1 MKRLLALLLVMCLV
15 FMAVGCSGGKD
26 TGTGDAGNGAP
37 VDDPGDDAAEEPVAL
52 SAFYE
57 IEEIG
62 DLVKSF
68 KELVYSFSDAGN
80 VLTVEYKYINQETV
94 AGVNADH
101 FSIAFAE
108 SKDTTE
114 VEIWM
119 DSGGE
124 VVKAVFDGQE
134 MGPMETPMAAMFLM
148 VVLLPFSMYAGGW
161 EDAFVSN
168 NGYEQFGWAVSDRAK
183 ENRNFG
189 AGTSTVHQYFFKVK
203 SIENQELEYK
213 FEVAEISGKSMFV
226 GWEVQMDKENTS
238 TFKVE
243 RVVPR

>member
-1 MKRLLALLLVMCLV
+1 MKRLLALLLVICLV

-26 TGTGDAGNGAP
+26 TGSDGGDNGGS
-37 VDDPGDDAAEEPVAL
+37 VQEPGDDVTEEPVAL

-68 KELVYSFSDAGN
+68 KELAYSFSDASN
-80 VLTVEYKYINQETV
+80 VLTVEYKYIKQEAV
-94 AGVNADH
+94 EGVNADH

-108 SKDTTE
+108 SKNTTE

-119 DSGGE
+119 DSSGE
-124 VVKAVFDGQE
+124 VLKAVFDGQE

-161 EDAFVSN
+161 EDAFLSN
-168 NGYEQFGWAVSDRAK
+168 DGYEQYGWVVSSRDK

-203 SIENQELEYK
+203 GGEAQELEYK

-226 GWEVQMDKENTS
+226 GWEVQIDKENTS
-238 TFKVE
+238 RFKVD
-243 RVVPR
+243 RVIPR